1 MEKDIYLNL
10 DTAIPLGIIV
20 NELISNSFKHAF
32 RGRDNGEIRI
42 KLHREEIGSNFKSV
56 NEKRNGNTFALTI
69 SDNGVGIP
77 ANLDIEAL
85 DSLGLQLVMSL
96 IDQIDAELEI
106 KRDKGT
112 EFTIKFTFPEKDNQ
126 AATPVKQQSF

>member
-1 MEKDIYLNL
+1 M

-42 KLHREEIGSNFKSV
+42 KLHREETGSNFKSV
-56 NEKRNGNTFALTI
+56 NEKRNGNNFALTI

-77 ANLDIEAL
+77 SNLDIKAL

-96 IDQIDAELEI
+96 IEQLDAELEI
-106 KRDKGT
+106 KRDNGT
-112 EFTIKFTFPEKDNQ
+112 EFTIKFVVTEKDNQ
-126 AATPVKQQSF
+126 VGTPVTQQSPL